1 MSGAGCRFERMSERL
16 VVDPD
21 ADEAALSRR
30 MTELE
35 RVKSAAAAEQARLA
49 AALEARRVAA
59 AAAGGPRV
67 SRAALGSEVGLARRE
82 SPHRGERLMVMARI
96 LTADMPCTLA
106 ALESGVL
113 SEHRAELITKEAAYL
128 SVLDR
133 RLLDVE
139 LCGDPAPLV
148 GLGNAEVSAE
158 AARIAYELDQ
168 QTVLEKMTRARASRH
183 VRFRVAGDGMMSMT
197 VLLPAAQGQLV
208 RQTLAR
214 EAASAVAA
222 GSERSRAQV
231 MADVVV
237 ERVTGRDPVRSPV
250 PVAVNLVLSDETLLT
265 GGEQP
270 AQLDGYGPIPAAL
283 ARDMVLAAAAEGTAA
298 LRRLYAQPG
307 TNKLVAMESTSRTF
321 PKGLATFIGL
331 RDQLCRTPYC
341 NARIRHT
348 DHVRP
353 HAHHGPTSAH
363 NGDGLCEHC
372 NYVKEEPGWQA
383 AATYDGF
390 GRHTIAL
397 TTPTGAVYTSTAP
410 PMPTGLQVLTRRV
423 HLAIIDKGSRPR
435 VLRD

>member
-1 MSGAGCRFERMSERL
+1 MSERL

-383 AATYDGF
+383 AATYDRF

-397 TTPTGAVYTSTAP
+397 TTPSGAVYTSTAP

>member
-1 MSGAGCRFERMSERL
+1 MSERL

-49 AALEARRVAA
+49 AALEARRIAA
-59 AAAGGPRV
+59 ARAGGPRV

-106 ALESGVL
+106 ALECGVL
-113 SEHRAELITKEAAYL
+113 SEHRAELITKEAACL
-128 SVLDR
+128 SALDR
-133 RLLDVE
+133 QLLDVE

-168 QTVLEKMTRARASRH
+168 QSVLDKMRQARASRH
-183 VRFRVAGDGMMSMT
+183 VRFRVAGDGMMTMT

-208 RQTLAR
+208 RQTLVR
-214 EAASAVAA
+214 EAASVVAA
-222 GSERSRAQV
+222 GSERGRGQV

-237 ERVTGRDPVRSPV
+237 ERVAGRDPVRSPV

-353 HAHHGPTSAH
+353 HVHHGPTSAH

-383 AATYDGF
+383 AATYDRF

-397 TTPTGAVYTSTAP
+397 TTPSGAVYTSTAP

>member
-1 MSGAGCRFERMSERL
+1 MSERL

-49 AALEARRVAA
+49 AALEARRIAA
-59 AAAGGPRV
+59 ARAGGPRV

-113 SEHRAELITKEAAYL
+113 SEHRAELITKEAACL

-183 VRFRVAGDGMMSMT
+183 VRFRVAADGMMSMT

-283 ARDMVLAAAAEGTAA
+283 ARDMVLAAAAKGTAA

-383 AATYDGF
+383 AATYDRF

-397 TTPTGAVYTSTAP
+397 TTPSGAVYTSTAP

>member
-1 MSGAGCRFERMSERL
+1 MSESL
-16 VVDPD
+16 MLAPD
-21 ADEAALSRR
+21 ADEAALLGR

-35 RVKSAAAAEQARLA
+35 QVKAAAAAEQARLA

-59 AAAGGPRV
+59 ARAGGPRV

-82 SPHRGERLMVMARI
+82 SPHRGERLMAMARI

-128 SVLDR
+128 SALDR

-139 LCGDPAPLV
+139 LCGDPAPLA

-168 QTVLEKMTRARASRH
+168 QTVAEKMTRARASRH

-197 VLLPAAQGQLV
+197 VLLPAAQRQLV
-208 RQTLAR
+208 RQALSR
-214 EAASAVAA
+214 EAASVVAA

-237 ERVTGRDPVRSPV
+237 GRVTARDPVTTPV
-250 PVAVNLVLSDETLLT
+250 PVTLNLVMSDETLLT

-270 AQLDGYGPIPAAL
+270 AQLDGYGPIPAVL
-283 ARDMVLAAAAEGTAA
+283 ARDLVLAAAADATVGAA
-298 LRRLYAQPG
+298 LRRLYAQPD
-307 TNKLVAMESTSRTF
+307 TNKLVAMESRARAF
-321 PKGLATFIGL
+321 PKALATFIGL
-331 RDQLCRTPYC
+331 RDQVCRTPYC

-348 DHVRP
+348 DHVTP
-353 HAHHGPTSAH
+353 HDKGGPTSAH

-383 AATYDGF
+383 AASYDRY

-410 PMPTGLQVLTRRV
+410 PTPDGLRIFTRDV
-423 HLAIIDKGSRPR
+423 HIARINPAA
-435 VLRD
+435 

>member
-1 MSGAGCRFERMSERL
+1 M
-16 VVDPD
+16 
-21 ADEAALSRR
+21 RR
-30 MTELE
+30 P
-35 RVKSAAAAEQARLA
+35 
-49 AALEARRVAA
+49 
-59 AAAGGPRV
+59 G
-67 SRAALGSEVGLARRE
+67 
-82 SPHRGERLMVMARI
+82 
-96 LTADMPCTLA
+96 
-106 ALESGVL
+106 
-113 SEHRAELITKEAAYL
+113 
-128 SVLDR
+128 
-133 RLLDVE
+133 
-139 LCGDPAPLV
+139 PLV

-383 AATYDGF
+383 AATYDRF

>member
-1 MSGAGCRFERMSERL
+1 MSERL

-383 AATYDGF
+383 AATYDRF

>member
-1 MSGAGCRFERMSERL
+1 MSEAL
-16 VVDPD
+16 VDPD
-21 ADEAALSRR
+21 AGEAASLGR
-30 MTELE
+30 MAELE
-35 RVKSAAAAEQARLA
+35 RVKARAAAEQARIA
-49 AALEARRVAA
+49 VALEARRVAA
-59 AAAGGPRV
+59 AKTGGPRV
-67 SRAALGSEVGLARRE
+67 SRAALGSEIGLARRE
-82 SPHRGERLMVMARI
+82 SPHRGERLMAMARI
-96 LTADMPCTLA
+96 LVADMPCTLA

-113 SEHRAELITKEAAYL
+113 SEHRAELITKEAACL

-133 RLLDVE
+133 RLLDAE
-139 LCGDPAPLV
+139 LCGDPGPLA

-168 QTVLEKMTRARASRH
+168 QTVVEKMRRARSARH
-183 VRFRVAGDGMMSMT
+183 VRFRVAADGMMSMT
-197 VLLPAAQGQLV
+197 VLMPAAQGQLV

-237 ERVTGRDPVRSPV
+237 ERVTGRDPVTTPV
-250 PVAVNLVLSDETLLT
+250 PVTLNLVMSDETLLT

-270 AQLDGYGPIPAAL
+270 AQLDGYGPIPAVL
-283 ARDMVLAAAAEGTAA
+283 ARDLVLAAAADATVGAA

-307 TNKLVAMESTSRTF
+307 TNKLVAMESKARAF
-321 PKGLATFIGL
+321 PKALATFIGL
-331 RDQLCRTPYC
+331 RDQICRTPYC

-348 DHVRP
+348 DHVTP
-353 HAHHGPTSAH
+353 HAKRGPTSSH

-383 AATYDGF
+383 AASYDRY

-397 TTPTGAVYTSTAP
+397 TTPSGAVYTSTAP
-410 PMPTGLQVLTRRV
+410 PTPDGLRIFTRDV
-423 HLAIIDKGSRPR
+423 HIARINPAA
-435 VLRD
+435 

>member
-1 MSGAGCRFERMSERL
+1 MSESL
-16 VVDPD
+16 MLAPD
-21 ADEAALSRR
+21 ADEAALLGR

-35 RVKSAAAAEQARLA
+35 QVKAAAAAEQARLA

-59 AAAGGPRV
+59 ARAGGPRV

-82 SPHRGERLMVMARI
+82 SPHRGERLMAMART
-96 LTADMPCTLA
+96 LVGDMPCTLA

-128 SVLDR
+128 SALDR

-139 LCGDPAPLV
+139 LCGDPAPLA

-168 QTVLEKMTRARASRH
+168 QTVAEKMTRARASRH

-208 RQTLAR
+208 RQALSR
-214 EAASAVAA
+214 EAASVVAA

-237 ERVTGRDPVRSPV
+237 ERVTGRDPVQSPV
-250 PVAVNLVLSDETLLT
+250 PVAVNLVLSDATLLT
-265 GGEQP
+265 GGEAP

-283 ARDMVLAAAAEGTAA
+283 ARDMVLAAAADAKA
-298 LRRLYAQPG
+298 VLRRLYAQPG
-307 TNKLVAMESTSRTF
+307 TNKLVAMESRARAF
-321 PKGLATFIGL
+321 PKALATFIGL
-331 RDQLCRTPYC
+331 RDQICRTPYC

-348 DHVRP
+348 DHVTP
-353 HAHHGPTSAH
+353 HDKGGPTSAH

-383 AATYDGF
+383 AASYDRY

-410 PMPTGLQVLTRRV
+410 PTPDGLRIFTRDV
-423 HLAIIDKGSRPR
+423 HIARINSAA
-435 VLRD
+435 

>member
-1 MSGAGCRFERMSERL
+1 MSERL

-113 SEHRAELITKEAAYL
+113 SEHRAELITKEAACL

-208 RQTLAR
+208 RQTLVR
-214 EAASAVAA
+214 EAASVVAA
-222 GSERSRAQV
+222 GSERSRGQV

-383 AATYDGF
+383 AATYDRF

-397 TTPTGAVYTSTAP
+397 TTPSGAVYTSTAP